1 MNIPKKTKP
10 SANTR
15 PEQFEINSKSEGSR
29 CGYIAIVGRPNV
41 GKSTLLNKIL
51 GQKIS
56 ITANKPQTTRHKIL
70 GVKTKDNVQAIY
82 VDTPGFHLGQKRAL
96 NRFMLKAISNGVADV
111 DLIIFVVEKFGWYEG
126 EDMLLENMA
135 KHQVPIILVLN
146 KVDQIKQKNDLLPHI
161 QMLNKKFAFTDII
174 PISAQKGKNVEQLE
188 AIVAKLL
195 PNKPFEF
202 PEEQITDRSER
213 FLITEIIREKL
224 TRLLGQEIPHQLTVE
239 IEKFSDEEKITKIGA
254 IIYVERPG
262 QKKIVIGDK
271 GEKLK
276 EVGTKARLDI
286 EKLLDK
292 KVFLQ
297 LWVKVKS
304 GWSDDE
310 RLLTSMGYK

>member
-1 MNIPKKTKP
+1 MNIPK
-10 SANTR
+10 
-15 PEQFEINSKSEGSR
+15 SEER

-70 GVKTKDNVQAIY
+70 GIKTEGATQAIY
-82 VDTPGFHLGQKRAL
+82 VDTPGFHLGQKRTL
-96 NRFMLKAISNGVADV
+96 NRLMLKAISNGVADV
-111 DLIIFVVEKFGWYEG
+111 DLIIFVVEKFGWYET

-146 KVDQIKQKNDLLPHI
+146 KVDQIKQKNELLPHI
-161 QMLNKKFAFTDII
+161 QALNKKFAFTEVI
-174 PISAQKGKNVEQLE
+174 PISAQKGKNVDRLQ
-188 AIVAKLL
+188 AVVAELL
-195 PNKPFEF
+195 PIKPFEF
-202 PEEQITDRSER
+202 PVEQITDRPVR
-213 FLITEIIREKL
+213 FLVAEIIREKL

-239 IEKFSDEEKITKIGA
+239 IEKFSEEEKITKISA
-254 IIYVERPG
+254 IIYIERPG
-262 QKKIVIGDK
+262 QKKIIIGEK

-276 EVGTKARLDI
+276 EVGTKARIDI
-286 EKLLDK
+286 EKLLEK

-297 LWVKVKS
+297 LWVKVKA

-310 RLLTSMGYK
+310 RLLNIMGYKS